1 MQDSSN
7 TKDIRNSLPFIRD
20 NRDQTGMS
28 EQVTAATLGT
38 RVKQYRMELGM
49 TQTELAEK
57 GGLSHS
63 ALSKIESGQLSPTFQ
78 TLLRIVKGLGV
89 DISRLLTTSGPSV
102 KRTRRAVTRHGQG
115 KHHETGPYVYETLAD
130 ELVNKRMIPLVARI
144 KAGSIES
151 FGPMYAHPGE
161 EILYVLSGEIELH
174 TEGYAPVHLQVGDCA
189 YFDSAMRHACI
200 SISGEDARVLWV
212 STPD

>member
-7 TKDIRNSLPFIRD
+7 TNEKLDSLPFIRN
-20 NRDQTGMS
+20 NRESAQMS
-28 EQVTAATLGT
+28 DQVTAATLGA
-38 RVKQYRMELGM
+38 RVRQIRMESGM

-57 GGLSHS
+57 GGFSHS

-78 TLLRIVKGLGV
+78 TLLRIVQGLGI
-89 DISRLLTTSGPSV
+89 DMSRLLSASGTSI
-102 KRTRRAVTRHGQG
+102 KRTRRAVTRRGRGQCY
-115 KHHETGPYVYETLAD
+115 ETGPYVYETLAD
-130 ELVNKRMIPLVARI
+130 ELVNKRMIPLVAEI

-151 FGPMYAHPGE
+151 FGPLITHPGE
-161 EILYVLSGEIELH
+161 EVLYVLSGEIELH
-174 TEGYAPVHLQVGDCA
+174 TEGYAPVQLQVGDCA

-200 SISGEDARVLWV
+200 SLSEVNARVLWV

>member
-1 MQDSSN
+1 MKDSSD
-7 TKDIRNSLPFIRD
+7 TIDIRSSLPFIRN
-20 NRDQTGMS
+20 NRAGAEMS

-38 RVKQYRMELGM
+38 RVKQFRVEQGM

-78 TLLRIVKGLGV
+78 TLLRIVRGLGV
-89 DISRLLTTSGPSV
+89 DMSRLLTASGPAV
-102 KRTRRAVTRHGQG
+102 MRTRRAVTRSGQG
-115 KHHETGPYVYETLAD
+115 QRYETRPYVYETLAD
-130 ELVNKRMIPLVARI
+130 ELVNKRMIPLVAEI

-151 FGPMYAHPGE
+151 FGPMFAHPGE
-161 EILYVLSGEIELH
+161 EVLYVLSGEIELH
-174 TEGYAPVHLQVGDCA
+174 TEGYAPVRLGVGDCA

-200 SISGEDARVLWV
+200 SLTEADARVLWV

>member
-1 MQDSSN
+1 MQDSSHTN
-7 TKDIRNSLPFIRD
+7 DIRDSLPFVRN
-20 NRDQTGMS
+20 NRASPGMS
-28 EQVTAATLGT
+28 EQATAATLGA
-38 RVKQYRMELGM
+38 RVKQFRTELGM

-78 TLLRIVKGLGV
+78 TLLRIVQGLGV
-89 DISRLLTTSGPSV
+89 DMSRLLAASGHSV
-102 KRTRRAVTRHGQG
+102 KRTRRAVTRRGRGQRY
-115 KHHETGPYVYETLAD
+115 ETRPYVYETLAD
-130 ELVNKRMIPLVARI
+130 ELVNKRMIPLVAEI

-151 FGPMYAHPGE
+151 FGPMIAHPGE
-161 EILYVLSGEIELH
+161 EVLYVLSGEIELH
-174 TEGYAPVHLQVGDCA
+174 TEGYAPVHLNVGDCA

-200 SISGEDARVLWV
+200 SLSEENARVLWI